1 MFPVLK
7 TPT

>member
-7 TPT
+7 HS